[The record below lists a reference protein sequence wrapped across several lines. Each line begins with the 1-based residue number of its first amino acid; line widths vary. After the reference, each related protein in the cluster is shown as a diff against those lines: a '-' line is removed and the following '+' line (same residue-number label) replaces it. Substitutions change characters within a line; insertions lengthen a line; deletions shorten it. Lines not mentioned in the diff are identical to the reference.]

1 MQIREIMN
9 QIGKQYGLQVEQ
21 IYQTWNTVSLDLHNL
36 NIEGNSI
43 LAFSDG
49 LNKSTQAIKSKDKAK
64 AMEELVKLYELL
76 PKYAQ
81 TYEPEAQK
89 TKMLAIETQVVASYV
104 SVTNEKWQDAAT
116 TLTEAEK
123 QFANILNTVNENHEN
138 QTTMSQCYIIVNE
151 LRNAVNL
158 KDKDIFYIQYH
169 NFITKMGML
178 V

>member
-1 MQIREIMN
+1 MH
-9 QIGKQYGLQVEQ
+9 
-21 IYQTWNTVSLDLHNL
+21 SL
-36 NIEGNSI
+36 NIEGSSI

-76 PKYAQ
+76 PKYVQ

-89 TKMLAIETQVVASYV
+89 TKMLEIEVQVVASYV
-104 SVTNEKWQDAAT
+104 SVTNEKWQDAAN
-116 TLTEAEK
+116 TLTETEK
-123 QFANILNTVNENHEN
+123 QFANILNTVNENYEN
-138 QTTMSQCYIIVNE
+138 QTTMNQCYIIVNE

-169 NFITKMGML
+169 NFITKMGIL

>member
-1 MQIREIMN
+1 MN

-21 IYQTWNTVSLDLHNL
+21 IYQIWNTVSLDLHNL

-49 LNKSTQAIKSKDKAK
+49 LNNSTQAIKNKDKAK
-64 AMEELVKLYELL
+64 AMEELAKLYELL
-76 PKYAQ
+76 PKYVQ

-89 TKMLAIETQVVASYV
+89 TKMLAIETQVVSSYV
-104 SVTNEKWQDAAT
+104 SVTNEKWQEAAT
-116 TLTEAEK
+116 TLTETEK